1 MMKNR
6 KKTKTFK
13 MLKTKGD
20 LGSVVYNFGEAS
32 VLIVRFGYTFHTWDS
47 KSKPS
52 CRTGQ

>member
-6 KKTKTFK
+6 KKNSFK
-13 MLKTKGD
+13 MPKTKGD
-20 LGSVVYNFGEAS
+20 LGGVVYNFGEAS
-32 VLIVRFGYTFHTWDS
+32 VLIVGFGYTFHTWDS